1 MILIHMNQE
10 FEKIGR
16 LISTSRLQRGMTQ
29 AELAKKLGTS
39 QSAINRIEKGHQNIS
54 IELLSRIS
62 DVLDKQ
68 IISLNPGSVSLRIEG
83 GHELSG
89 EISMKSSK
97 NACVA
102 LLCASLL
109 NTGVTKLK
117 NVARIEEINRLLEVM
132 ESIGIKT
139 RWLPGNTL
147 EIKPPKKF
155 LMDSLNRESAIRTRS
170 AFMFAG
176 PLIHHLK
183 TFSLPHAGGCELGK
197 RTVLP
202 HIYALEEFGV
212 DIDTKSN
219 RYEFT
224 VNKKTPTRPV
234 ILYESGDTATENIL
248 FAAAITPGE
257 TTIKMASAN
266 YQVQDV
272 CLYLQRL
279 GVKISGIGTTT
290 LVIKGLSALPHK
302 NISYTPSEDPV
313 EAMTFIAAAIVTNS
327 EVTIRRVPIDFVEL
341 ELLKLEKMGA
351 SFTRSE
357 LYKAE
362 NGHTDL
368 IDMVVHKHN
377 GTLVAPEDKLYG
389 RPFPGLNIDN
399 LPYFVPICG
408 VAKGETLIH
417 DWAYEDRALMFM
429 DMKKVGMEMTLAD
442 IHRVIINGPTKW
454 KAADMVCPQ
463 GLRPAVLILI
473 GMLAAKGTSTLRNI
487 YTINRGY
494 EALADRLNSL
504 GARITVEHGL

>member
-1 MILIHMNQE
+1 MNTE

-16 LISTSRLQRGMTQ
+16 LISGIRQQRGLTQ
-29 AELAKKLGTS
+29 AELARKLDTS

-68 IISLNPGSVSLRIEG
+68 IISINSGSVSLKIEG
-83 GHELSG
+83 GYELSG
-89 EISMKSSK
+89 EITLKSSK

-102 LLCASLL
+102 LLCASLI
-109 NTGVTKLK
+109 NQGVTRLK
-117 NVARIEEINRLLEVM
+117 NVARIEEVNRLIEVM
-132 ESIGIKT
+132 GSIGVKV

-155 LMDSLNRESAIRTRS
+155 SMETLNRESAIKTRS
-170 AFMFAG
+170 AFMFSG
-176 PLIHHLK
+176 PLSHHLK

-202 HIYALEEFGV
+202 HIYGLEEYGTIV
-212 DIDTKSN
+212 DTKSN
-219 RYEFT
+219 RYDFT
-224 VNKKTPTRPV
+224 VKKKNPSRPV
-234 ILYESGDTATENIL
+234 VMYESGDTATENIL
-248 FAAAITPGE
+248 FAAAVNPG
-257 TTIKMASAN
+257 TSIIKMASAN

-272 CLYLQRL
+272 CLYLQKL
-279 GVKISGIGTTT
+279 GVKIEGIGTTT
-290 LVIKGLSALPHK
+290 LKVKGLAAPPKKSV
-302 NISYTPSEDPV
+302 SFTPSEDPV
-313 EAMTFIAAAIVTNS
+313 EAMTFLAAAITTNS
-327 EVTIRRVPIDFVEL
+327 EITIRRVPIDFMEL

-351 SFTRSE
+351 SFTVGES
-357 LYKAE
+357 YKAE

-368 IDMVVHKHN
+368 IDLIVHKHN
-377 GTLVAPEDKLYG
+377 GKLIASEDKLYG

-399 LPYFVPICG
+399 LPYFVPMCA

-417 DWAYEDRALMFM
+417 DWAYEERALMFM
-429 DMKKVGMEMTLAD
+429 DLKKVGVDMTLAD
-442 IHRVIINGPTKW
+442 IHRVLVTGPTKW

-473 GMLAAKGTSTLRNI
+473 GMLAAQGTSTLRNI

-494 EALADRLNSL
+494 EDLAERLNSL
-504 GARITVEHGL
+504 GAHITVEHGL

>member
-1 MILIHMNQE
+1 MNQE

-16 LISTSRLQRGMTQ
+16 LISNSRQQRGMTQ

-39 QSAINRIEKGHQNIS
+39 QSAINRIEKGNQNIS

-62 DVLDKQ
+62 DVLDRQ

-89 EISMKSSK
+89 EITLKSSK

-109 NTGVTKLK
+109 NRGTTRLK
-117 NVARIEEINRLLEVM
+117 NVARIEEVSRLIEVM
-132 ESIGIKT
+132 ESIGVGIK
-139 RWLPGNTL
+139 WLPQNTL
-147 EIKPPKKF
+147 EIKPPKSF
-155 LMDSLNRESAIRTRS
+155 SMDTLNRESAIKTRS

-176 PLIHHLK
+176 AFMHHMK
-183 TFSLPHAGGCELGK
+183 EFSLPHAGGCELGK

-202 HIYALEEFGV
+202 HIYGLEEFGV
-212 DIDTKSN
+212 TVDTKSTK
-219 RYEFT
+219 YDFI
-224 VNKKTPTRPV
+224 VNKKTPSRPV
-234 ILYESGDTATENIL
+234 IMYESGDTATENIL
-248 FAAAITPGE
+248 FAAAINPGV

-272 CLYLQRL
+272 CLYLQKL

-290 LVIKGLSALPHK
+290 LVIKGLPELPK
-302 NISYTPSEDPV
+302 KSIAFAPSEDPV
-313 EAMTFIAAAIVTNS
+313 EAMTFIAAAIATNS
-327 EVTIRRVPIDFVEL
+327 EIKINRTPIDFVEL
-341 ELLKLEKMGA
+341 ELYKIEKMGGT
-351 SFTRSE
+351 FTYSE
-357 LYKAE
+357 PYKAD

-368 IDMVVHKHN
+368 VDITVHKHN
-377 GTLVAPEDKLYG
+377 GTLTAPEEKVYG

-399 LPYFVPICG
+399 LPYFVPICA

-417 DWAYEDRALMFM
+417 DWAYEERALMFM
-429 DMKKVGMEMTLAD
+429 DLKKVGVDMTLAD

-454 KAADMVCPQ
+454 KPADMVCPQ

-494 EALADRLNSL
+494 EALAERLNSL
-504 GARITVEHGL
+504 GAKITVEHGL